1 MPPDEEAEFHRLALD
16 HLDSLYNYAKLLAR
30 KPEDSEDLLQ
40 EALVRAFRAFRRFDR
55 SLSYKAWMFTIIKN
69 AHIDRLRRQRSSVI
83 EEHAGNDWP
92 VEAMSAESPLSSI
105 PLAPDD
111 ILLRRETIGQV
122 RDAIRRLPPALQ
134 EVVEL
139 RDIEGLSYHQIAGIV
154 NRPLGTVMSRLY
166 RGRNLLRTFLV
177 EPQRASQNAARG
189 ITDGL

>member
-30 KPEDSEDLLQ
+30 KPEDAEDLLQ
-40 EALVRAFRAFRRFDR
+40 EALARAFRAFQRFDR
-55 SLSYKAWMFTIIKN
+55 SLSYKAWMFTIVKN
-69 AHIDRLRRQRSSVI
+69 AYIDRQRRQRSTAV

-92 VEAMSAESPLSSI
+92 LEATSADSPLSSI

-111 ILLRRETIGQV
+111 ILLRRETIDQV

-139 RDIEGLSYHQIAGIV
+139 RDIEGLSYHQIAGIL
-154 NRPLGTVMSRLY
+154 NRPVGTVMSRLY

-177 EPQRASQNAARG
+177 EPQRAGHKAARG
-189 ITDGL
+189 LGDGL

>member
-177 EPQRASQNAARG
+177 EPKRASQNAARG

>member
-40 EALVRAFRAFRRFDR
+40 EALVRAFGAFRRFDR

-177 EPQRASQNAARG
+177 EPKRASQNAARG